1 MRLLVLH
8 GPNLNL
14 LGEREPELYGPASL
28 EEIDERLRSLAA
40 DRGAELESR
49 QSNHEGVLVD
59 AVQEASGR
67 VDGLL
72 VNPGGLTHSSV
83 SLHDAIA
90 AGPPAVVVH
99 LTNIYAREPFRHL
112 DLIAPACVGGV
123 YGFGADAY
131 ELALVALIRHLQSD
145 AARGKL

>member
-14 LGEREPELYGPASL
+14 LGQREPETYGRVTL
-28 EEIDERLRSLAA
+28 EEIDERLRTVAA
-40 DRGAELESR
+40 EHGAELSSL
-49 QSNHEGVLVD
+49 QTNHEGALID
-59 AVQEASGR
+59 EVQAAMGR
-67 VDGLL
+67 FDGLL

-83 SLHDAIA
+83 SLHDALA

-99 LTNIYAREPFRHL
+99 MTNIHAREPFRHR

-123 YGFGADAY
+123 YGFGANAY
-131 ELALVALIRHLQSD
+131 ELGLVALIGHLERAD
-145 AARGKL
+145 ARGDE